1 MVLSGRQRTTA
12 SYSIVLR
19 TPATFVHCVPSALRR
34 RTHARQL
41 PLRVRSSQLL
51 LALQNCKCSSNRK
64 RGPSTSISFKS
75 FHQLWSV
82 VICWAFLFPSLISA
96 TVFFLVNFFRFGFGF
111 GFGFLFACL
120 ISEVFRTLC
129 THIHTETYM
138 ATMRSTPASRLLK
151 LLLQQNMAH
160 HVHVR
165 FFFFVLRRFSS
176 RVECADLVCHCC
188 TNIC

>member
-1 MVLSGRQRTTA
+1 
-12 SYSIVLR
+12 
-19 TPATFVHCVPSALRR
+19 
-34 RTHARQL
+34 
-41 PLRVRSSQLL
+41 
-51 LALQNCKCSSNRK
+51 
-64 RGPSTSISFKS
+64 
-75 FHQLWSV
+75 
-82 VICWAFLFPSLISA
+82 
-96 TVFFLVNFFRFGFGF
+96 
-111 GFGFLFACL
+111 L